1 MSLDGL
7 KFLVDPGHGG
17 SDVGAIGTLN
27 GEDVYE
33 KDLALLFAEAVA
45 ETLEDFGA
53 TVYLTR
59 DDDSKV
65 SIDDRWK
72 LGQQKDVDGVIS
84 VHFNSAGST
93 AKGTETIYAGNR
105 SQDKGFAQTIQ
116 REVVNSLGTRDRG
129 VLKDSDTPRGS
140 LGVLRYPSGGNYPR
154 ALIEVEFITN
164 ESALEDLGP
173 TLDEAAG
180 DFARGV
186 RRAML
191 DYFQ

>member
-1 MSLDGL
+1 M
-7 KFLVDPGHGG
+7 VDPGHGG

-33 KDLALLFAEAVA
+33 KDLALLFGQAVA

-93 AKGTETIYAGNR
+93 LREQNPSMLETVRKTKALRKPFSEKWSIPLVHETGEY
-105 SQDKGFAQTIQ
+105 
-116 REVVNSLGTRDRG
+116 
-129 VLKDSDTPRGS
+129 LKIRIHHVDH
-140 LGVLRYPSGGNYPR
+140 
-154 ALIEVEFITN
+154 
-164 ESALEDLGP
+164 
-173 TLDEAAG
+173 
-180 DFARGV
+180 
-186 RRAML
+186 
-191 DYFQ
+191 